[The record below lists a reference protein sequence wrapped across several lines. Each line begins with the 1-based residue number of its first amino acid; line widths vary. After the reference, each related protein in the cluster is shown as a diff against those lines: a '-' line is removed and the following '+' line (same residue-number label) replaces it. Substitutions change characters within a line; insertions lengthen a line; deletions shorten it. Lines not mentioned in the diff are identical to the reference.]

1 MIYSAG
7 LKSCAIFFSFPLFA
21 ENFNPAFRKE
31 KKECANF
38 LQSIMGNKKRKQFCS
53 CFLSKRLIR
62 YSAG

>member
-31 KKECANF
+31 KGDVPTFYRLSWE
-38 LQSIMGNKKRKQFCS
+38 IKRGSSFVPASSPKGF
-53 CFLSKRLIR
+53 F
-62 YSAG
+62 